1 MIRFADTA
9 DFPAV
14 RQLWE
19 TCFPDEGGFNDY
31 FFAHIFSSEHTLL
44 LLAQDTLCAMVQ
56 MLPCTLRTP
65 AGSRAATYIY
75 GACTAP
81 AMRKRGYMAELLQHT
96 FTLDRAAGRVASILI
111 PQEAWLFGFYEKF
124 GYQPAFYV
132 HEGCFTAA
140 SAHADAACRRM
151 TEEDIPA
158 LRAFHEKQ
166 TASLAYAITRSCA
179 QWQEQLSMFQAL
191 DGDAFALYAG
201 THLRAY
207 AFVWRTAHDAW
218 AQELLADSE
227 DSAARLCAAIC
238 ARLGCAQLRFT
249 GHGDSR
255 ALGCAKFYDNRP
267 AVRGYINL
275 MFN

>member
-9 DFPAV
+9 DLPAV

-31 FFAHIFSSEHTLL
+31 FFAHIFRSEHTLL

-65 AGSRAATYIY
+65 AGNQAATYIY

-132 HEGCFTAA
+132 HEGCSV
-140 SAHADAACRRM
+140 SAHMDAACRRM

-158 LRAFHEKQ
+158 LRAFYETQ
-166 TASLAYAITRSCA
+166 TASLPYAITRSCA
-179 QWQEQLSMFQAL
+179 EWQEQLSMFQAL
-191 DGDAFALYAG
+191 GGDAFALQDGAQ
-201 THLRAY
+201 LRAY
-207 AFVWRTAHDAW
+207 AFVWQEEHGAW

-238 ARLGCAQLRFT
+238 ASLGCAQLRFT
-249 GHGDSR
+249 QNGDSR